1 MKVFTSANHLA
12 GWVLQAAVSGDTYCI
27 LISEA
32 SQPSEAAAVCGWWL
46 VLSTVRWL
54 IPVMTM

>member
-46 VLSTVRWL
+46 VLSTVR
-54 IPVMTM
+54 